1 MNVKKTFSHG
11 LVMAAVAITGAFGL
25 MACSDNDDN
34 TVVEPEYPPLGT
46 RSTRPTTATER
57 WADSATTAA
66 THGTAA
72 ARAAARWAAGRT
84 TAAAPGSNQHE

>member
-34 TVVEPEYPPLGT
+34 PVVEPEYPPVGNK
-46 RSTRPTTATER
+46 E
-57 WADSATTAA
+57 
-66 THGTAA
+66 H
-72 ARAAARWAAGRT
+72 
-84 TAAAPGSNQHE
+84 

>member
-34 TVVEPEYPPLGT
+34 TVVEPEYPPVGNKEHKTNDGNGTLGGF
-46 RSTRPTTATER
+46 SNDGGNA
-57 WADSATTAA
+57 WNGS
-66 THGTAA
+66 GT
-72 ARAAARWAAGRT
+72 G
-84 TAAAPGSNQHE
+84 GSSVGGWTDNGGGAW